1 MKYKHKTTVIEEVE
15 DRRFLSEGQA
25 VAVQDMYKSESQ
37 TVDILNIGTVDST
50 IEGMGQVNF
59 SAKSMVNLFHR
70 TKTRYRCEVGYKKDG
85 SHNTS
90 DDYTITTTPDDISVK
105 FGNIDKGFSYIY
117 FFIGANRPGT
127 VLMPGKKYTF
137 FIDIYTSENYP
148 VGVSTSIKA
157 GNGSDPMTDTIKT
170 EKLKPGWNRIRT
182 VMTCFD
188 NGRFTS
194 RDGKSVYIWITD
206 LLKLANMEIIM
217 KNAMLIEGD
226 IPMSE
231 YPGYFEGYRSIA
243 DEPVNVT
250 VHGSNHIDMNK
261 ITFSNASI
269 IDKDPSKGYIA
280 FKKTDSNSG
289 TFIKYENFKV
299 KPNTY
304 YSVSY
309 DITCNGSTINKNTFI
324 YDENS
329 KYYGSHLVNG
339 NITEFNTGDWNSV
352 NIGIFVGSGI
362 SVNSV
367 IKITNFRINEG
378 RVALPF
384 EPYKENTFILDALSL
399 KELPTGVKDTL
410 EGNKLTRRVGK
421 IILDGSEHWGLINET
436 IPSDSKTIGFSFST
450 TNKPEYNM
458 KHINKHFS
466 DTFMNYGTN
475 AMYGS
480 GDFEQIGTW
489 SHGGSINIR
498 ISRNKSVKDVAS
510 FKNWLKNCP
519 VTVYYE
525 LAEPTV
531 EYVDMNRI
539 GTYST
544 KTHIKTDSNF
554 SIPMRVTTSQNI
566 LDVVNDMKHEV
577 IEQNNKLS
585 SIKNIQLAVLANLI

>member
-15 DRRFLSEGQA
+15 DRRFLSEGQVA
-25 VAVQDMYKSESQ
+25 AVQDMYKSESQ
-37 TVDILNIGTVDST
+37 MVDILNIGTVDST
-50 IEGMGQVNF
+50 IEGMGEVNF
-59 SAKSMVNLFHR
+59 SAKSMVNLLKR
-70 TKTRYRCEVGYKKDG
+70 DNTRYRCVIGSKDDG
-85 SHNTS
+85 STNTS
-90 DDYTITTTPDDISVK
+90 NDYDLECTADYTRVN
-105 FGNIDKGFSYIY
+105 FGTVDKGFSYVY
-117 FFIGANRPGT
+117 FFIGSGT
-127 VLMPGKKYTF
+127 VGHVLMPGKKYTF
-137 FIDIYTSENYP
+137 FLDVYINRDCNYNFNAC
-148 VGVSTSIKA
+148 VALGS
-157 GNGSDPMTDTIKT
+157 NGDHMTDTARLGVPKI
-170 EKLKPGWNRIRT
+170 GWNRMRG
-182 VMTCFD
+182 VLTCKNAGQFQD
-188 NGRFTS
+188 RNFKSIYLLMGRGDAFSNT
-194 RDGKSVYIWITD
+194 
-206 LLKLANMEIIM
+206 EIIM

-243 DEPVNVT
+243 DEPVNIT

-269 IDKDPSKGYIA
+269 IDKDPSKGYIT

-304 YSVSY
+304 YSVAY

-352 NIGIFVGSGI
+352 NIGVFVGSGI
-362 SVNSV
+362 SINSV

-421 IILDGSEHWGLINET
+421 IVLNGSEHWGLINET
-436 IPSDSKTIGFSFST
+436 IPDDSKTIGFSFST

-498 ISRNKSVKDVAS
+498 IQRAKSVNNVAS
-510 FKNWLKNCP
+510 FKYWLSKNP

-531 EYVDMNRI
+531 EYVDINRI

-554 SIPMRVTTSQNI
+554 FIPMRVTTSQNI